1 MTINRWFCLQNQA
14 SSVTEKTTFD
24 FVVFVNIFHDSII
37 YARDIYIKNFGCF
50 HFLPYLCK
58 VKVLKIGR
66 WKYDRQGNDKINMDV
81 AFLLDKY
88 FKDAGKVS
96 IDVFDAQT
104 LNSVYKDVITAMT
117 SHFEIEVSVLQALSY
132 CLYEMMDNV
141 HIHSGKPLG
150 TAMTYYDSIRKSL
163 SILIADDGM
172 GVRASLSENEKY
184 KEITEAEALK
194 MCLEDKITDGKG
206 LGFGLFTTSR
216 LVDSIGK
223 EFVLHSGS
231 HKLIIKDGETTVVE
245 NGFWQGT
252 LIYMVIGTGVEI
264 DPNQIVDH
272 RAERSVLVAL
282 QRRYKVISESVKT
295 TD

>member
-1 MTINRWFCLQNQA
+1 MQT
-14 SSVTEKTTFD
+14 K
-24 FVVFVNIFHDSII
+24 HD
-37 YARDIYIKNFGCF
+37 
-50 HFLPYLCK
+50 
-58 VKVLKIGR
+58 V
-66 WKYDRQGNDKINMDV
+66 MDV
-81 AFLLDKY
+81 AFILDKY
-88 FKDAGKVS
+88 FKGMDNVS

-104 LNSVYKDVITAMT
+104 LNTVYKDVVTTMT

-150 TAMTYYDSIRKSL
+150 TAMTYYDNTKKTL

-184 KEITEAEALK
+184 REITEEKALK

-206 LGFGLFTTSR
+206 LGFGLYTTSR
-216 LVDSIGK
+216 LVESIGK
-223 EFVLHSGS
+223 EFILHSGS
-231 HKLIIKDGETTVVE
+231 HKLIIKDGLTSVIE

-252 LIYMVIGTGVEI
+252 LIYMELGTGVEI

-272 RAERSVLVAL
+272 RTDVAEEYNETFV
-282 QRRYKVISESVKT
+282 ES
-295 TD
+295 DEIESLW